1 MQRRKLRAKQLN
13 KKNEMTVQYQAGRF
27 GFSSETEDITSFK
40 KSNKNKQIKSK
51 GVYNR
56 VELKFVDEE
65 DIPIVAMN

>member
-40 KSNKNKQIKSK
+40 KKTRINKSNQKEFII
-51 GVYNR
+51 
-56 VELKFVDEE
+56 EL
-65 DIPIVAMN
+65 N

>member
-1 MQRRKLRAKQLN
+1 
-13 KKNEMTVQYQAGRF
+13 MTVQYQAGRF